1 MGNSSFFR
9 LKTSKINFSL
19 YLLGDKYKI
28 DEDKL
33 WSEHFVRIDITGI
46 SLIPI
51 VLFKTFC
58 NTYFLETKFGSESTH
73 E

>member
-28 DEDKL
+28 DEDKFR
-33 WSEHFVRIDITGI
+33 SELLPYFTTDCFIQ
-46 SLIPI
+46 SL
-51 VLFKTFC
+51 LQH
-58 NTYFLETKFGSESTH
+58 LLLRTKFESESTH